1 MSKQHVEI
9 IAYEQI
15 KKKQERFLEEVKDIL
30 DAVETHHIYS
40 HEEVPTNSY
49 DYNKLILDDIKFVG
63 KTVSELQNSFREYG
77 LLGRKSV
84 DAQTLNYAYEDAMN
98 HYKANFRFDTDGSK
112 IDKYVEQLPHE
123 TSSAY
128 DKAIKGVEWS

>member
-49 DYNKLILDDIKFVG
+49 AYNKLILDDIKFVG
-63 KTVSELQNSFREYG
+63 QTVSELQNSFREYG

-84 DAQTLNYAYEDAMN
+84 DTNTLNYAYDDAYK
-98 HYKANFRFDTDGSK
+98 HYKSNFRFNPNNIDT
-112 IDKYVEQLPHE
+112 YVEQLPHE
-123 TSSAY
+123 TSSAFN
-128 DKAIKGVEWS
+128 KASQEVEWS

>member
-1 MSKQHVEI
+1 MSKQPVEI

-40 HEEVPTNSY
+40 HEEVPINSY
-49 DYNKLILDDIKFVG
+49 AYNKLILDDIKFVG
-63 KTVSELQNSFREYG
+63 KTVSELQYNFHTYG
-77 LLGRKSV
+77 LLGRKKA
-84 DAQTLNYAYEDAMN
+84 DTQTLNHAYDTAYRY
-98 HYKANFRFDTDGSK
+98 YKSNFRFNPNDIDT
-112 IDKYVEQLPHE
+112 YVEQLPHE

>member
-40 HEEVPTNSY
+40 FEEVPTNSY
-49 DYNKLILDDIKFVG
+49 AYNKLILDDIKFVG
-63 KTVSELQNSFREYG
+63 QTVSELQNSFREYG
-77 LLGRKSV
+77 LLGRKKA
-84 DAQTLNYAYEDAMN
+84 DIQTLNYAYKNAYD
-98 HYKANFRFDTDGSK
+98 HYKSNFRFNPNNIDT
-112 IDKYVEQLPHE
+112 YVDELPHE
-123 TSSAY
+123 TSSAF
-128 DKAIKGVEWS
+128 DKASQEVEWS